1 MILDYKNS
9 KQIDNKKTAYNLS
22 GKVYAVRLLVLY

>member
-9 KQIDNKKTAYNLS
+9 KHIDNKKTAYHLLNR
-22 GKVYAVRLLVLY
+22 VYAVSLLF